1 MRAVVMFGR
10 DFRSMEN
17 EMPAVANSIKQA
29 VEERKGR

>member
-17 EMPAVANSIKQA
+17 EIPAVAARIKQA
-29 VEERKGR
+29 VEDRKGK